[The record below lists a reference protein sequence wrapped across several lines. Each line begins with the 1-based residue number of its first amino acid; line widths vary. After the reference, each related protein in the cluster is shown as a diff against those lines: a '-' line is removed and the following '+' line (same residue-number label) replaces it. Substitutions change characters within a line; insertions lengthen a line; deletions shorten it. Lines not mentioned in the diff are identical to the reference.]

1 MLVFPLKYLLNLSFK
16 GLSLRAYV
24 DTLPW
29 AACPYCAFPWSVV
42 LGKLLPAFLC
52 FFRNDDRKGKVYK
65 WSNIIWKKVSAKSNP
80 QWEDCPKF
88 FFLFFFLPPFQK
100 IVKTQATHT
109 CKRIKKE
116 RKLQLAVIFSTVIW
130 LLLSFQLLK
139 WRIYNH
145 GCFTSPGSVLCF
157 TPSLKMNLWLH

>member
-1 MLVFPLKYLLNLSFK
+1 MWTLCLGLHAPTVHFHGQWCWGSSFLPSCVSSEMMTEKGRFISEVISSEKRCLQKATLSEK
-16 GLSLRAYV
+16 TARS
-24 DTLPW
+24 
-29 AACPYCAFPWSVV
+29 
-42 LGKLLPAFLC
+42 
-52 FFRNDDRKGKVYK
+52 
-65 WSNIIWKKVSAKSNP
+65 
-80 QWEDCPKF
+80 F
-88 FFLFFFLPPFQK
+88 FFLLFFFLPLFQK

-116 RKLQLAVIFSTVIW
+116 RKLQLVVIFSTVIW

-157 TPSLKMNLWLH
+157 TPSLKMNL